1 MKSLF
6 PFIDQRNSFYKGR
19 QCTNESS
26 GQIVVEYILLL
37 VVCVG
42 VAILMTTTL
51 VSRSPENPGFL
62 VVKWVDIIQTIGKDV
77 VDE

>member
-1 MKSLF
+1 MRSEKTSFLHKG
-6 PFIDQRNSFYKGR
+6 QRANG
-19 QCTNESS
+19 SS

-37 VVCVG
+37 VACVG
-42 VAILMTTTL
+42 IAVLITSTM

-62 VVKWVDIIQTIGKDV
+62 VVKWMDIIQTIGKDV